1 MSLAYDTFRTLEPG
15 SLVLQLRD
23 GLRSVP
29 QRFGPEVCVVIGD
42 EATGRCFRVSR
53 EVADFVF
60 LLDGRRTVSQALAIT
75 ATRQRQPVDE
85 DEAVRICAWLI
96 ESELATTPAAARSE
110 RVGKRRRVKRSRALP
125 GKLNPIAFRV
135 PLFDPAPLLRLLAP
149 IGRAVFSW
157 PGLLAY
163 VLLLAYAAVQLL
175 PDAGRL
181 LAARPSLASTDLWAM
196 VALFAVGLK
205 VLHELAHGLACQ
217 AIGCRPRQAGVLI
230 LLMVPLPFVDVTASW
245 LNPSKYRRMLVSAA
259 GMMAEL
265 AVAALALLVWQQT
278 DSPVL
283 AEAMIATA
291 TAAAIVTV
299 LFNANPLMKFDGYYL
314 LADWLEMPNLAGRA
328 HAVVKG
334 LAGRLVG
341 LPFTLSDHRRWPTL
355 LLYGAAAT
363 CWKLV
368 IWASIMTAA
377 CLLFHRAGRIL
388 AVVATALMLG
398 LMVVRAVRRVG
409 WPKPSEP
416 PVSLARLGGCFAAV
430 AVTAGLVAA
439 GVTRPAAVRVTAIV
453 VPQQSTAVQPRSTGF
468 VREVLAA
475 DGDRVAAGDVLI
487 RLSSIDLDERVRQLE
502 LELTAVEQEARGY
515 RFSGEIAA
523 AQATDTRAAAIAA
536 RLDQTA
542 RDQADLTIRAA
553 APGVVRLSTAGATEL
568 VGQFVRPG
576 QTLATIDSPDLEAV
590 AVLDESDAEQLRLVH
605 DWSVRPRADVAVE
618 RVETAPRTSRALPH
632 PLLGSDA
639 GGPLAVRPG
648 PRGEAEL
655 ASPAVR
661 LRIAIDSAQP
671 LRPGTRL
678 DLRGALDRPIVDDL
692 IEQAAAVDR
701 LLR

>member
-1 MSLAYDTFRTLEPG
+1 MSLAYDTFRTLEPS

-42 EATGRCFRVSR
+42 DATGRCFRVSR
-53 EVADFVF
+53 EVADFVS

-75 ATRQRQPVDE
+75 ATRQREPVDE

-96 ESELATTPAAARSE
+96 ESELATTPAAARGE
-110 RVGKRRRVKRSRALP
+110 RVTKRRRVKRSRALL
-125 GKLNPIAFRV
+125 GQLNPIAFRV
-135 PLFDPAPLLRLLAP
+135 PLFDPAPLLRWLSP
-149 IGRAVFSW
+149 VGRMVFSW

-163 VLLLAYAAVQLL
+163 VLLLAYAAIQLL
-175 PDAGRL
+175 PDTGRL

-217 AIGCRPRQAGVLI
+217 AIGCRPRQAGVLM
-230 LLMVPLPFVDVTASW
+230 LLLVPLPFVDVTASW
-245 LNPSKYRRMLVSAA
+245 LNPSKFRRMLVSAA

-265 AVAALALLVWQQT
+265 AVAAVALLVWQRT

-283 AEAMIATA
+283 AEAMVATA

-314 LADWLEMPNLAGRA
+314 LADWLEMPNLSGRA

-334 LAGRLVG
+334 LLGRLVG

-355 LLYGAAAT
+355 LLYGVAAA
-363 CWKLV
+363 CWKVV

-388 AVVATALMLG
+388 AVAATALMLG
-398 LMVVRAVRRVG
+398 LIVVRAVRRVG
-409 WPKPSEP
+409 WPKPSET
-416 PVSLARLGGCFAAV
+416 PVSLARLGGCIAAV
-430 AVTAGLVAA
+430 AVLAGAIAAGL
-439 GVTRPAAVRVTAIV
+439 TRPAAVRVAAVV
-453 VPQQSTAVQPRSTGF
+453 VPQQSTAVQPRSVGF
-468 VREVLAA
+468 VREVLVHN
-475 DGDRVAAGDVLI
+475 GDRVAGGDELI
-487 RLSSIDLDERVRQLE
+487 RLSSVELDERVRQLE
-502 LELTAVEQEARGY
+502 LELAAAEQEARGY
-515 RFSGEIAA
+515 RLAGEIAA
-523 AQATDTRAAAIAA
+523 AQSTDTRASAIAA
-536 RLDQTA
+536 RLAQTRADQEG
-542 RDQADLTIRAA
+542 LTIRAA
-553 APGVVRLSTAGATEL
+553 AAGLVHLTTGEPAEL
-568 VGQFVRPG
+568 LGQFVRPG
-576 QTLATIDSPDLEAV
+576 QTLATIDSAEVEAV
-590 AVLDESDAEQLRLVH
+590 AVLSESDAEQLQQVRG
-605 DWSVRPRADVAVE
+605 WSVRPIPGVAVD
-618 RVETAPRTSRALPH
+618 RVDTAPRTSRSLPH

-639 GGPLAVRPG
+639 GGPNAVRPG
-648 PRGEAEL
+648 PRGEPEL

-661 LRIAIDSAQP
+661 LRIAIETSQP

-678 DLRGALDRPIVDDL
+678 DLRGAFSRPIADDL